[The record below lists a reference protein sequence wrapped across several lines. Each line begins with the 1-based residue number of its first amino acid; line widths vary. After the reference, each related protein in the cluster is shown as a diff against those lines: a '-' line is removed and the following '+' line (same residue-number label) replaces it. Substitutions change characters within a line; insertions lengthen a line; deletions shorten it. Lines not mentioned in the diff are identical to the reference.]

1 MSLQNER
8 VTSGDEENAGYESS
22 NESED
27 LSATA
32 GDEIEYPS
40 PTKELPLD
48 IQDNNFI
55 WVV

>member
-1 MSLQNER
+1 MSLQNEI
-8 VTSGDEENAGYESS
+8 TSGDEENAGYESS

-32 GDEIEYPS
+32 GDEIDYPS
-40 PTKELPLD
+40 PTKETPLH
-48 IQDNNFI
+48 IQDDSSI